1 MNAERPAYEKREFY
15 GPLELAQDVPEIRY
29 RYMLEHPDDPSK
41 LIRTTDEG
49 LYVDQ
54 HDMDEQVRITQ
65 QVLHDLKSHGINHVN
80 PSYINETQDGGEPCL
95 LIVVDKLKDF
105 EPYSKLIGNG
115 NLTSDQ
121 IHEADLALGSMFDF
135 LGRMMDEDGYI
146 DIEMMRL
153 GQFVYD
159 PSQPEG
165 QKMVLVDVEPVGG
178 RKVDMAEDS
187 MEEGYPS
194 SLATAVA
201 KLTAD
206 TVNLAN
212 KTGADIDSI
221 RKATEIIERLP
232 GDSEET
238 GRMKSVLLAAL
249 DNRAL
254 NKELIYYSEAGL
266 VDDEDDE
273 EYSED

>member
-15 GPLELAQDVPEIRY
+15 GPLELARDVPEIRY

-49 LYVDQ
+49 LYFDQ
-54 HDMDEQVRITQ
+54 NDMNEQVRITQ
-65 QVLHDLKSHGINHVN
+65 HILHDLKSRGINHVN

-105 EPYSKLIGNG
+105 EPYSKLIGSG
-115 NLTSDQ
+115 NLTPEQ
-121 IHEADLALGSMFDF
+121 IHEADLALGHMFDF
-135 LGRMMDEDGYI
+135 LGQAMNENGHI

-159 PSQPEG
+159 PSQAEG

-178 RKVDMAEDS
+178 VKIDMNEDS
-187 MEEGYPS
+187 MEHGYPS
-194 SLATAVA
+194 TLATATA
-201 KLTAD
+201 KLVTD

-212 KTGADIDSI
+212 KTGADVGSLQ
-221 RKATEIIERLP
+221 KAAEIIERLP
-232 GDSEET
+232 GDSEQT
-238 GRMKSVLLAAL
+238 NHMKSILFAAL
-249 DNRAL
+249 DNREL
-254 NKELIYYSEAGL
+254 SKELIYYADSGL
-266 VDDEDDE
+266 VDEEDEG
-273 EYSED
+273 YAED

>member
-15 GPLELAQDVPEIRY
+15 GPLELARDVPEIRY
-29 RYMLEHPDDPSK
+29 RHMLEHPDDPSK

-54 HDMDEQVRITQ
+54 YDMDEQVRITQ

-80 PSYINETQDGGEPCL
+80 PSYIDETSEDGEPCL

-105 EPYSKLIGNG
+105 EPYSKLIGSG
-115 NLTSDQ
+115 NLTPEQ
-121 IHEADLALGSMFDF
+121 IHEADLALGHMFDF
-135 LGRMMDEDGYI
+135 LGQAMNENGHI

-178 RKVDMAEDS
+178 REIDMAEDS
-187 MEEGYPS
+187 MMRGYPS
-194 SLATAVA
+194 ALATATA
-201 KLTAD
+201 KLVAD

-212 KTGADIDSI
+212 KTGASVGSLQ
-221 RKATEIIERLP
+221 KAAEIIERLP
-232 GDSEET
+232 GDSEQT
-238 GRMKSVLLAAL
+238 NHMKSILLTAL
-249 DNRAL
+249 DNR
-254 NKELIYYSEAGL
+254 ELSQELVYYADASFFDQE
-266 VDDEDDE
+266 DEDFF
-273 EYSED
+273 ED

>member
-15 GPLELAQDVPEIRY
+15 GPLELAEDVPEIRY

-49 LYVDQ
+49 IYVDQ
-54 HDMDEQVRITQ
+54 YDMDEQVRITQ

-105 EPYSKLIGNG
+105 EPYSKLIGSG
-115 NLTSDQ
+115 NLTPEQ
-121 IHEADLALGSMFDF
+121 IHEADLALGHMFDF
-135 LGRMMDEDGYI
+135 LGQAMNENGHI

-159 PSQPEG
+159 PSQAEG

-178 RKVDMAEDS
+178 VKIDMNEDS
-187 MEEGYPS
+187 MEHGYPS
-194 SLATAVA
+194 TLATATA
-201 KLTAD
+201 KLVTD

-212 KTGADIDSI
+212 KTGADVGSLQ
-221 RKATEIIERLP
+221 KAAEIIERLP
-232 GDSEET
+232 GDSEQT
-238 GRMKSVLLAAL
+238 NHMKSILFAAL
-249 DNRAL
+249 DNREL
-254 NKELIYYSEAGL
+254 SKELIYYADSGL
-266 VDDEDDE
+266 VDEEDEG
-273 EYSED
+273 YAED